1 MEPVPKPAAGGQL
14 RGAVSPENTSNYFAL
29 IPGRCRRSRPYLCS
43 PEKIQ
48 RIINAAAELPSI
60 YGFRRLTGLLGI
72 EGSASALYFEQFE
85 SKLKQ
90 RDDWKFDWR
99 GRNRRPPRDPVNAL
113 LSLGF
118 NGIKIKDTI
127 QAQTARFQRE

>member
-1 MEPVPKPAAGGQL
+1 LGARGGRLEPVPKPAAGGQL

-60 YGFRRLTGLLGI
+60 YGFRGLTGLLGI
-72 EGSASALYFEQFE
+72 EGSAA
-85 SKLKQ
+85 
-90 RDDWKFDWR
+90 
-99 GRNRRPPRDPVNAL
+99 AL
-113 LSLGF
+113 LRA
-118 NGIKIKDTI
+118 IRVHA
-127 QAQTARFQRE
+127 QAARRLEIRLARTQPPSAA